1 MNTKKPLILLIVLLS
16 LTLITMA
23 GLYIFI
29 CIKEKQNRDFPEI
42 RKHNVLNVVMEYNS
56 VDFHVDGDSVAGL
69 QYELC
74 YYIARRSGLS
84 IRLFLENDLDVS
96 IKKLENKTYDIIAR
110 NIPITNEN
118 KQFLAFT
125 VPVTQNKQVLVQRK
139 KAIADP
145 SAFVANQI
153 NLAGKTIHVAKNSP
167 AILRLNNIAN
177 EIAEPVYVREIAGY
191 TSEQLIYM
199 VAKNEIN
206 YTVVD
211 KEIALK
217 NANLFPELDFSTNI
231 SFTQLQAWALRK
243 TSPVLLDSLNVWIT
257 AFKKNKLFR

>member
-1 MNTKKPLILLIVLLS
+1 
-16 LTLITMA
+16 MA
-23 GLYIFI
+23 GLYTYIYVQT
-29 CIKEKQNRDFPEI
+29 KQNRDLPEI
-42 RKHNVLNVVMEYNS
+42 KKHNVLNVVMEYNS
-56 VDFHVDGDSVAGL
+56 VDFHVAGDSINGL

-74 YYIARRSGLS
+74 RFIAHRSGLYV
-84 IRLFLENDLDVS
+84 RLFLENDLEVS

-139 KAIADP
+139 AAKVDSSLFI
-145 SAFVANQI
+145 ANQI
-153 NLAGKTIHVAKNSP
+153 HLAGKTIHVTKNSP
-167 AILRLNNIAN
+167 TILRLTNLAD
-177 EIAEPVYVREIAGY
+177 EIAEPVYVREIADY
-191 TSEQLIYM
+191 SSEQLIYM

-217 NANLFPELDFSTNI
+217 NADLFPELDFSTNI

-243 TSPVLLDSLNVWIT
+243 TSPVLRDSLNVWIT
-257 AFKKNKLFR
+257 EFKKDKLFL